1 MRRTIVFGCVAKNI
15 YLVKETIECQ
25 KEPGHNNYKL
35 MLREKKKGIVDCK
48 LGKKCTITSFGS

>member
-35 MLREKKKGIVDCK
+35 MLREKKKRH
-48 LGKKCTITSFGS
+48 S